1 MLKFVTG
8 SLFFPTLFLICL
20 YERTRIGE
28 VRKNLFWGPVPI
40 ISNKYWAKA
49 LRGAGYISKTFVQE
63 YYESI
68 NQKHDFDQYLVDCMP
83 RKLRSR
89 LWVRGLGY
97 YFAFIQSIH
106 SFGVFH
112 IPFSGGFLGPTAIW
126 FVEPYLIRLAGR
138 KTIVIPYG
146 ADFYA
151 YSRVMDPSLRHA
163 LLLSYPEASKKERR
177 LKAQVESWTKM
188 ADIVVGGFMF
198 DGLGRWDVLTTNPF
212 VIDIQEWKE
221 KESYSDA
228 DGMNNEVK
236 IVHTPNHRGFKG
248 TEFLM
253 AAVDTLREEGLK
265 IKLIL
270 VENQQNDSVKTLMSN
285 ADILVEQV
293 IYTGY
298 AFSGIEGMCSG
309 LPVLANLEND
319 QYTTVLRR
327 YSFLDECP
335 VLSTSPENLVSNLR
349 ALVSNPDLRKNLGQ
363 AGVKYVKKYHS
374 YATAV
379 ALFSTIYEKIWDE
392 TNHDLL
398 NYFHPLKSTVFP
410 ASKKLTKP
418 LSEKNRLPKQF
429 LI

>member
-1 MLKFVTG
+1 MNEFVLMTCRR
-8 SLFFPTLFLICL
+8 F
-20 YERTRIGE
+20 TR
-28 VRKNLFWGPVPI
+28 
-40 ISNKYWAKA
+40 
-49 LRGAGYISKTFVQE
+49 
-63 YYESI
+63 
-68 NQKHDFDQYLVDCMP
+68 VDI
-83 RKLRSR
+83 LN
-89 LWVRGLGY
+89 
-97 YFAFIQSIH
+97 
-106 SFGVFH
+106 
-112 IPFSGGFLGPTAIW
+112 
-126 FVEPYLIRLAGR
+126 
-138 KTIVIPYG
+138 
-146 ADFYA
+146 D
-151 YSRVMDPSLRHA
+151 
-163 LLLSYPEASKKERR
+163 
-177 LKAQVESWTKM
+177 
-188 ADIVVGGFMF
+188 
-198 DGLGRWDVLTTNPF
+198 
-212 VIDIQEWKE
+212 
-221 KESYSDA
+221 
-228 DGMNNEVK
+228 EVK

-309 LPVLANLEND
+309 LPVLANLENE
-319 QYTTVLRR
+319 QYTKVLRR

-335 VLSTSPENLVSNLR
+335 VLSTSPENLASNLR
-349 ALVSNPDLRKNLGQ
+349 TLASNPDLRKNLGQ

-374 YATAV
+374 YSTAV
-379 ALFSTIYEKIWDE
+379 TLFGTIYEKIWDE
-392 TNHDLL
+392 KNHDLL